1 MHSSIFHEV
10 QFSGMLFHFL
20 TFPVISYDGSHTYK
34 LKAWWGYIGIDSSK
48 NNDIF
53 NFDLQLVK
61 SYFSSGEF
69 YHTVFHSRGARPW
82 LCIRIPA
89 RLFKHTD
96 AQGLAARNFESVANI
111 CIFKSS
117 TGNFDG
123 QPALRTA
130 VLQYVLELF
139 FLGNRV

>member
-10 QFSGMLFHFL
+10 QFSRMLFHFL
-20 TFPVISYDGSHTYK
+20 TFPVSSYDGSQTYK

-53 NFDLQLVK
+53 NFDPQLVRN
-61 SYFSSGEF
+61 YFSSGEF
-69 YHTVFHSRGARPW
+69 YHMVFHSHGTQPW
-82 LCIRIPA
+82 LCIRIPV

-96 AQGLAARNFESVANI
+96 AQGPVARNSDSVPSI
-111 CIFKSS
+111 CIFKIS

-130 VLQYVLELF
+130 VLQYV
-139 FLGNRV
+139 

>member
-20 TFPVISYDGSHTYK
+20 TFPVSSYDGSHTYK